1 MTKKRKKTRVETRTT
16 RTNISERKDKEP
28 GFWGGLRAETRNSI
42 VGIIFIILA
51 IILLGAA
58 LQNGDGHLIGKLYGG
73 IHLLF
78 GVGYYVIP
86 LLFILLGVNF
96 FRAGGHNITSPALV
110 AGPFFLLSALGLLA
124 LMDRADGG
132 AGLGGFVGY
141 YVMMPTEILFAPI
154 LTGIIFSAVFVIAIL
169 ILFDTPLHLGMV
181 FSFLKFLKPRSRAD
195 EDGFEEEEDL
205 EPALIEGAVPEAV
218 VVSAEEIAAGEAAEK
233 NSLFQKVAAPIVA
246 KSPASSSRG
255 EGAPFQFN
263 STLHSIYTPP
273 PLSLLAAD
281 KGKPG
286 YGDIKAYS
294 NIIKR
299 TFQNFGIL
307 VEMDEVSI
315 GPSITR
321 YALKPAEGVRLSKIT
336 TLQHDLE
343 LALAAAPIRIEA
355 PIPGKSLVGIEI
367 PNTVKSTVGLGTLL
381 SDAVWANNPSPL
393 FVPLGKGISGLA
405 QFMNIAKMPHV
416 LVAGATGAGKS
427 VTMHTII
434 TSLLYRNSPEQL
446 RFIMVDPK
454 RVELTM
460 YNGIPHLLT
469 PVVTE
474 AKKAILT
481 LKWATK
487 EMDRRY
493 DVLQEEKCRD
503 INSYHKNVLEPAL
516 AKYEKQKADGKF
528 KDGDEPEL
536 PELMPYIVVIIDEL
550 ADLMSAYPR
559 ELESAIVRLAQ
570 MSRAVGIHL
579 MIATQRPSVNVI
591 TGLIKANVPARIALQ
606 VASQIDSRTI
616 LDMSGAENLLG
627 AGDMLFLSAEL
638 PKPIRLQSAFISEN
652 EVKSVVKFLKDHYE
666 GTLGDEINLSTNT
679 DNKNIFFGGIPDDAL
694 SEGGDDEDDEKYDEA
709 KEAILETG
717 KASTSFLQRRLGLGY
732 ARAARMMDLLEKRGI
747 IGPGEGAKPRE
758 ILIKGDNKTEGFGRE
773 EEI

>member
-1 MTKKRKKTRVETRTT
+1 MTKKRKKNRTETRTT
-16 RTNISERKDKEP
+16 RTHISERKDNEL
-28 GFWGGLRAETRNSI
+28 GFWGSLKPETRNSI

-58 LQNGDGHLIGKLYGG
+58 IQNGNGHLIGKLYGL
-73 IHLLF
+73 IHALF
-78 GVGYYVIP
+78 GIGYYVIP

-96 FRAGGHNITSPALV
+96 FRAGGHNITAPALV
-110 AGPFFLLSALGLLA
+110 AGPFFLLSALGLLS
-124 LMDRADGG
+124 LMDRAAAG
-132 AGLGGFVGY
+132 AGLGGYVGY
-141 YVMMPTEILFAPI
+141 YVMMPTEILFAPL

-169 ILFDTPLHLGMV
+169 ILFDTPLHLGMM

-195 EDGFEEEEDL
+195 EDGFNEEEDL
-205 EPALIEGAVPEAV
+205 EPALIEGAMPESV
-218 VVSAEEIAAGEAAEK
+218 VVTAEEIAAGEALDKATLFEK
-233 NSLFQKVAAPIVA
+233 VTAPIIA
-246 KSPASSSRG
+246 KTPAPTAAKG
-255 EGAPFQFN
+255 EGAPFRFN
-263 STLHSIYTPP
+263 STLHSTYTPP

-367 PNTVKSTVGLGTLL
+367 PNSVKSTVGLGTLL
-381 SDAVWANNPSPL
+381 NESVWGSNPNPL

-469 PVVTE
+469 PVITE

-493 DVLQEEKCRD
+493 DILQEEKCRD
-503 INSYHKNVLEPAL
+503 INSYHKNILEPAL
-516 AKYEKQKADGKF
+516 EKYEKQKAEGKF
-528 KDGDEPEL
+528 KDGEEPEL
-536 PELMPYIVVIIDEL
+536 PELMPYIVIIIDEL

-694 SEGGDDEDDEKYDEA
+694 NEDDGDEDDEKYEEA

-758 ILIKGDNKTEGFGRE
+758 ILIKADNKTEGFGRDDE
-773 EEI
+773 

>member
-1 MTKKRKKTRVETRTT
+1 MAKKRKKRETKERSDYKEKPA
-16 RTNISERKDKEP
+16 RRESGGTNKS
-28 GFWGGLRAETRNSI
+28 FWSGLRQETRNSI
-42 VGIIFIILA
+42 VGISFTLVA
-51 IILLGAA
+51 LILLLAA
-58 LQNGDGHLIGKLYGG
+58 QGNGGYLGEKLYKG
-73 IHLLF
+73 IHFLF

-86 LLFILLGVNF
+86 ALFVLLAINF
-96 FRAGGHNITSPALV
+96 FRASERSFTGPALV
-110 AGPFFLLSALGLLA
+110 AGPFFLLSALGLLT
-124 LMDRADGG
+124 LVDRTEGI
-132 AGLGGFVGY
+132 AGLGGFVGHY
-141 YVMMPTEILFAPI
+141 LATPMVFLFAPL
-154 LTGIIFSAVFVIAIL
+154 LTGIILSAIFVIAIL
-169 ILFDTPLHLGMV
+169 ILFDMPLHLGFV
-181 FSFLKFLKPRSRAD
+181 LAFFRWLKPKPRSI
-195 EDGFEEEEDL
+195 EEDDSTGEDEPEETIDEPEEVETPEEVTEEAVAE
-205 EPALIEGAVPEAV
+205 EPAQP
-218 VVSAEEIAAGEAAEK
+218 K
-233 NSLFQKVAAPIVA
+233 PSLFA
-246 KSPASSSRG
+246 KISPLSKKDKGDAI
-255 EGAPFQFN
+255 PFRFN
-263 STLHSIYTPP
+263 STLHSSYTPP
-273 PLSLLAAD
+273 PLDLLASD

-286 YGDIKAYS
+286 YGDIKANA

-299 TFQNFGIL
+299 TFQNFGIN
-307 VEMDEVSI
+307 VEMDEVSV

-367 PNTVKSTVGLGTLL
+367 PNSIKSTVGLGTLL
-381 SDAVWANNPSPL
+381 SEETWKTNHHSL

-434 TSLLYRNSPEQL
+434 TSLLFRNSPEQL

-454 RVELTM
+454 RVELTL

-469 PVVTE
+469 PVITE

-503 INSYHKNVLEPAL
+503 ISSYHKNVLEPAL
-516 AKYEKQKADGKF
+516 AKYEKQKAEGKW
-528 KDGDEPEL
+528 KDGEEPEL
-536 PELMPYIVVIIDEL
+536 PELMPYIIVIIDEL
-550 ADLMSAYPR
+550 ADLMQAYPR

-652 EVKSVVKFLKDHYE
+652 EVKSVVKFLKDHYD
-666 GTLGDEINLSTNT
+666 GTLGDELNISNT
-679 DNKNIFFGGIPDDAL
+679 ENKNAYFGGIPEEAF
-694 SEGGDDEDDEKYDEA
+694 SGGDDGDDDGKYEEA
-709 KEAILETG
+709 KDLVIKSG
-717 KASTSFLQRRLGLGY
+717 KASTSYLQRRLGLGY
-732 ARAARMMDLLEKRGI
+732 ARAARMMDVLEERGVV
-747 IGPGEGAKPRE
+747 GPADGAKPRDV
-758 ILIKGDNKTEGFGRE
+758 LMRDDTQGFGRE
-773 EEI
+773 EDV